1 MSTVADSDRVAELAH
16 QVVAEHN
23 PKNVPIPEYLGACYD
38 AGLSWVHFPEGQG
51 GLGVSRGLQA
61 VADRI
66 LQGAGGPVPLGL
78 NPMGY
83 GMAAPTIREHAQD
96 DDLKRS
102 WLRPLATTEDIW
114 CQLFSEPGAGSDL
127 AGLATSAVRDG
138 DDWVINGQ
146 KVWTSLAHRAR
157 WGLLLARTNPDL
169 PKHKGLTYFVID
181 MHGPGVETRPLR
193 QLTGQAEF
201 NEVYFT
207 DARIPDAHRLGAVGN
222 GWGVAMT
229 TLMNERSALG
239 GSGSRR
245 GAGTISEAVSLWA
258 SRPELQTP
266 VLRDRL
272 TQLWLRSEAQRLT
285 SERSRATA
293 RRRRPGSGGVH
304 RQDGGRRTEPAHLRV
319 VHGSAWG
326 RRDSVPRL
334 RQEDG
339 PRQRSGLARARSSSG
354 SCAAGPTPSRA
365 APRRSCATSS
375 ASGCWVCPAICAPT
389 PWPGRRFPVAEF
401 SFTDEQAQLRSCRTE
416 VLRRQL
422 RRGGGAPADG
432 VRSAVRPRGVGQ
444 ARRRTRGARALGA
457 RG

>member
-1 MSTVADSDRVAELAH
+1 MTADSDRVAELAH
-16 QVVAEHN
+16 RVVADHDPN
-23 PKNVPIPEYLGACYD
+23 KVPIPEFFGACYD

-66 LQGAGGPVPLGL
+66 LQGAGGPIPLAL

-127 AGLATSAVRDG
+127 AGLATSAVPDG
-138 DDWVINGQ
+138 DEWVINGQ

-157 WGLLLARTNPDL
+157 RGLLLARTNPDV

-181 MHGPGVETRPLR
+181 MHGPGVEARPLR

-201 NEVYFT
+201 NEVYMT
-207 DARIPDAHRLGAVGN
+207 DARIPDAHRLGAVGD
-222 GWGVAMT
+222 GWRVAMT

-245 GAGTISEAVSLWA
+245 GAGTIAEAVSLWA
-258 SRPELQTP
+258 SRPDLQTP

-285 SERSRATA
+285 AERSRATA
-293 RRRRPGSGGVH
+293 TAGGPGP
-304 RQDGGRRTEPAHLRV
+304 E
-319 VHGSAWG
+319 GSIGKMVGAELNQHIYQWCMDLLG
-326 RRDSVPRL
+326 AEGILYHSYTGD
-334 RQEDG
+334 EDG
-339 PRQRSGLARARSSSG
+339 DWRGPIQQR
-354 SCAAGPTPSRA
+354 
-365 APRRSCATSS
+365 
-375 ASGCWVCPAICAPT
+375 
-389 PWPGRRFPVAEF
+389 F
-401 SFTDEQAQLRSCRTE
+401 LRSLANTIEGGTSE
-416 VLRRQL
+416 VMRNILGERVLGLPGDLR
-422 RRGGGAPADG
+422 ADTMPWKEI
-432 VRSAVRPRGVGQ
+432 PRG
-444 ARRRTRGARALGA
+444 
-457 RG
+457 